1 MTPGRIYRVATTQT
15 ISIKL
20 NDDFRFPNS
29 APSPGLENSSY
40 LSPSRADL
48 AKESLGAYKLIVGRG
63 RNALPRT
70 ILVIED
76 DPDARLLIN
85 SVLCHAG
92 FHVVL
97 AADGQEGLE
106 KVPLASPDLIVTDV
120 AMPRLNGLGLIQA
133 IRSTPDFKSVP
144 ILAITS
150 FGTERA
156 MEALRAGA
164 NRALARPVRNELMLE
179 FVNDLLKPN
188 NRPATTVTR
197 V

>member
-1 MTPGRIYRVATTQT
+1 MISAKRLFFQQKSKISDHLTRISYSQRPHILLG
-15 ISIKL
+15 ISV
-20 NDDFRFPNS
+20 NS
-29 APSPGLENSSY
+29 NY
-40 LSPSRADL
+40 LSLSRADL
-48 AKESLGAYKLIVGRG
+48 AKEPLGAYNLIVGRG
-63 RNALPRT
+63 RNDLPRT

-106 KVPLASPDLIVTDV
+106 KVPLADPDLIVTDV

-133 IRSTPDFKSVP
+133 IRSTADFKSVP

-188 NRPATTVTR
+188 KGPATTVT
-197 V
+197 

>member
-1 MTPGRIYRVATTQT
+1 
-15 ISIKL
+15 
-20 NDDFRFPNS
+20 
-29 APSPGLENSSY
+29 
-40 LSPSRADL
+40 
-48 AKESLGAYKLIVGRG
+48 
-63 RNALPRT
+63 
-70 ILVIED
+70 
-76 DPDARLLIN
+76 
-85 SVLCHAG
+85 
-92 FHVVL
+92 VL

-106 KVPLASPDLIVTDV
+106 KVPSASPDLIVTDV

-179 FVNDLLKPN
+179 FVNDLLKQSDGPVA
-188 NRPATTVTR
+188 ATH
-197 V
+197 

>member
-1 MTPGRIYRVATTQT
+1 M
-15 ISIKL
+15 
-20 NDDFRFPNS
+20 
-29 APSPGLENSSY
+29 
-40 LSPSRADL
+40 
-48 AKESLGAYKLIVGRG
+48 GRG
-63 RNALPRT
+63 RKVLPRT

-85 SVLCHAG
+85 SVLSQAG
-92 FHVVL
+92 YYVVL

-106 KVPLASPDLIVTDV
+106 KVPSASPDLIVTDV

-133 IRSTPDFKSVP
+133 IRSTADYKSVP

-156 MEALRAGA
+156 VEALRAGA

-179 FVNDLLKPN
+179 FVNDLLKSN
-188 NRPATTVTR
+188 NGAATVT
-197 V
+197 